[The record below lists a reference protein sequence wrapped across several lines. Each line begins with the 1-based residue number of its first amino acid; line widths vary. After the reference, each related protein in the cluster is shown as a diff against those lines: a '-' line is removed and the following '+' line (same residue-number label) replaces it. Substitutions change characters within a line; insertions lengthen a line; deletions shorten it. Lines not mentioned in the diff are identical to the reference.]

1 MRKEI
6 ESNLEDILEILKD
19 HMLCD
24 KEMQCIEAI
33 KELLEEFYDIE
44 ASHEDSLELFYMV
57 IGRKMK
63 DGEVLTFQ
71 EYIDGVLKLYGVN
84 SMFIDLGYI
93 DNNTDALMAY
103 EKNNEIIDMIEEMY
117 IEILNDSNKRNI
129 EYAKEKLSKLNL
141 TESLTK
147 AVYIFV
153 VGQGQL

>member
-6 ESNLEDILEILKD
+6 ENNLEAILETLKD

-24 KEMQCIEAI
+24 KDMQCVEAV

-44 ASHEDSLELFYMV
+44 VSHSDSLELFYMV
-57 IGRKMK
+57 IGRTMK
-63 DGEVLTFQ
+63 DGVVLTFQ

-103 EKNNEIIDMIEEMY
+103 EKNNDIIDMIEEMY

-147 AVYIFV
+147 AVYLFV

>member
-6 ESNLEDILEILKD
+6 ESNLEAILETLKD
-19 HMLCD
+19 HMLCN

-147 AVYIFV
+147 AVYLFV